1 MDGTATKE
9 RPLRYTHVTSFL
21 LSLFPFL
28 LAPLPSSCCSFLPDR
43 INVRTVST
51 KDAPVGTET
60 QGFVDVHLG
69 RRTPSSTIT
78 GEPKRRRT
86 VIYEDEDQRT
96 RVNENQLND
105 ERDKLASTCLGV
117 LASMGNLTLLR
128 SSVGLEHL
136 LFQSFD
142 VLRKILT

>member
-1 MDGTATKE
+1 MDGTATTE

-78 GEPKRRRT
+78 GEPKRPRT
-86 VIYEDEDQRT
+86 VIYENEDQLGERT
-96 RVNENQLND
+96 GVNENQLNNV
-105 ERDKLASTCLGV
+105 RDKLVEYLLGTCFYGELNAATILCWIG
-117 LASMGNLTLLR
+117 TLI
-128 SSVGLEHL
+128 VP
-136 LFQSFD
+136 
-142 VLRKILT
+142 RKILTRN